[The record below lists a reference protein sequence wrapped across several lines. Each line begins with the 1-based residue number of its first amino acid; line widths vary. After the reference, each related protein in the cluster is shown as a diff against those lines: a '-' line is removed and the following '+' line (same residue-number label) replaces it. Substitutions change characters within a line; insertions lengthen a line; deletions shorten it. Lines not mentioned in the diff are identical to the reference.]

1 MLRRYMVLALHMSD
15 VVVELNV
22 YLYNSGQG
30 IRNIKLVGQCSS
42 SIFVEA
48 RAEASNLLF
57 VVNGEFGT
65 DSDKLGSVGGAV
77 SLALTEFV
85 KFLSCCCFSI

>member
-1 MLRRYMVLALHMSD
+1 MLALYMSD
-15 VVVELNV
+15 VVVELNI

-30 IRNIKLVGQCSS
+30 IRNIKLVGQYNS

-57 VVNGEFGT
+57 VVNGEFST
-65 DSDKLGSVGGAV
+65 NSNKLGSVGRVV